1 MPPPVLPYQA
11 RRRALAEL
19 DASLAQAERDRAA
32 CLALAG
38 CLAAA
43 GGDARAAEGR
53 ARVAGTRVGR
63 LRRSREFLVDGDA
76 GGQGGA

>member
-1 MPPPVLPYQA
+1 MAVPVLPYQT

-19 DASLAQAERDRAA
+19 DAALAKAERDHAA

-38 CLAAA
+38 RLAAA
-43 GGDARAAEGR
+43 GSDARAAEGK
-53 ARVAGTRVGR
+53 ARVAGARVER

-76 GGQGGA
+76 GGS